1 MFGDEPT
8 SGPIRGEDLLPY
20 LSGEA
25 ARAIQQY
32 GEFPAIRTDAWREE
46 IQSTIAT
53 EIATTWIQR
62 FLGQIVS
69 ALEKDRGAPIDIAR
83 LRPCSRQFYAQSAY
97 EPLPSAPE
105 AVQRIAGPHWVVPF
119 CVGAEQ
125 QVSASVSVYAESVDD
140 TSYAAGANVFVVGVA
155 PNKSA
160 PLRPGDAALEV
171 ATRTGR
177 LVARIPE
184 LVAIEY
190 GMTPQFAL
198 WRVTLDRPVGVRR
211 LQSLSAWDASE
222 VYLAISESWSSI
234 LLAKDPADVA
244 QPVDTVPGV
253 VPPILI
259 TRRAEIP
266 APLSPITVVKP

>member
-1 MFGDEPT
+1 
-8 SGPIRGEDLLPY
+8 
-20 LSGEA
+20 
-25 ARAIQQY
+25 
-32 GEFPAIRTDAWREE
+32 
-46 IQSTIAT
+46 
-53 EIATTWIQR
+53 
-62 FLGQIVS
+62 
-69 ALEKDRGAPIDIAR
+69 
-83 LRPCSRQFYAQSAY
+83 
-97 EPLPSAPE
+97 
-105 AVQRIAGPHWVVPF
+105 
-119 CVGAEQ
+119 
-125 QVSASVSVYAESVDD
+125 
-140 TSYAAGANVFVVGVA
+140 
-155 PNKSA
+155 
-160 PLRPGDAALEV
+160 LRPGDAALEV